1 MLSKQLYTYVSSLD
15 CPIAS
20 CQECS
25 QPYACQTCEAG
36 FYLTNNAC
44 ASCGSALPGC
54 VSCRDKNTCQACGA
68 GFSLEGYSCVLTAP
82 SASSEAVLTTQLNP
96 IDYFKFGNFA
106 SFILCNLAVY
116 VLGGIKKVAIK
127 TNYKAN

>member
-1 MLSKQLYTYVSSLD
+1 M
-15 CPIAS
+15 
-20 CQECS
+20 CQKCS
-25 QPYACQTCEAG
+25 QPYTCQACEAG

-54 VSCRDKNTCQACGA
+54 VSCRDKNTCQACEA

-82 SASSEAVLTTQLNP
+82 SASSEAVLTTQLNS
-96 IDYFKFGNFA
+96 IDYFKFSNFA
-106 SFILCNLAVY
+106 SFILCNFSCLCT
-116 VLGGIKKVAIK
+116 GRDKKVVIK